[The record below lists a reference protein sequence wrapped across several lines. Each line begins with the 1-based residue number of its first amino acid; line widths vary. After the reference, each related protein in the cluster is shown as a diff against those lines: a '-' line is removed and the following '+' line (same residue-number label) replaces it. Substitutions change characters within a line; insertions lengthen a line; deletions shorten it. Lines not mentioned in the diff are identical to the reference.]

1 MLTMLELRS
10 SLPITDVADEAN
22 SAQFEP
28 ISPALSKV
36 KARIPLSDHNYP
48 VRLKY
53 RNYHGH
59 VRVGRIL
66 EDFDTL
72 AVATSYQHNELLE
85 WGVKSLLLYLRLLKI
100 KLHMKEKRRWPR
112 APSNRH
118 CLCRRHSR

>member
-1 MLTMLELRS
+1 MLELRS
-10 SLPITDVADEAN
+10 SLPITDVADRAN
-22 SAQFEP
+22 LTKFEP

-36 KARIPLSDHNYP
+36 KARIPLSDTDYP

-66 EDFDTL
+66 EDFDTV

-85 WGVKSLLLYLRLLKI
+85 SGLTFSLLFFGIIIRENPI
-100 KLHMKEKRRWPR
+100 KEKRRRSR
-112 APSNRH
+112 ASPNRH
-118 CLCRRHSR
+118 RLCRRHSRE

>member
-1 MLTMLELRS
+1 MLELRS
-10 SLPITDVADEAN
+10 SLPITDVADRAN
-22 SAQFEP
+22 LTKFEP

-36 KARIPLSDHNYP
+36 KARIPLSDTDYP

-66 EDFDTL
+66 EDFDTV

-85 WGVKSLLLYLRLLKI
+85 SGLTFSLLFFGIIIRENPI
-100 KLHMKEKRRWPR
+100 KEKRRRSR

-118 CLCRRHSR
+118 RLCRRHSRE